1 VVALGLVAA
10 VAASVAFNVGIVLQ
24 AADARREPAA
34 EGLRLSLLAHLA
46 RRRRWIAGLLL
57 GAVGF
62 GLQVV
67 ALSLAPFVVV
77 QPVLAAGLLLMLY
90 LGVKMLGERVG
101 WPEVAGVLGITAGIG
116 LLAWGQPAGIET
128 VSSQAALLSVMGA
141 MVLVSVIPF
150 ALRGRGR
157 LDSATFV
164 IVASALA
171 YGAGNIATKLAPGRD
186 LARHRPRDRGGR
198 ADDRDDGPAAP
209 PRDLRRPG
217 LLRDSDLLA
226 NCARADLPDR
236 ALGQCRARRRA
247 SDHRPGADR
256 GWRRRGRE
264 DARGQRSRHWM
275 SPEKG
280 ASEPLGAAWV
290 RQLLLDPVG

>member
-1 VVALGLVAA
+1 MVALGLVAA

-24 AADARREPAA
+24 AADARREPAE
-34 EGLRLSLLAHLA
+34 EGLRLSLLTHLA

-90 LGVKMLGERVG
+90 LGVRMLGERVG
-101 WPEVAGVLGITAGIG
+101 WAEVVGVLGITAGIG
-116 LLAWGQPAGIET
+116 LLAWGQPEGIET
-128 VSSQAALLSVMGA
+128 VRGETALLSVMGG
-141 MVLVSVIPF
+141 MVAISLIPF

-171 YGAGNIATKLAPGRD
+171 YGASNIATKLVSDGIGTRSWLLVGIW
-186 LARHRPRDRGGR
+186 LAT
-198 ADDRDDGPAAP
+198 AAATGVVA
-209 PRDLRRPG
+209 LTTEMTALQRRPATFVVPLSFAIQTFLPVALEPIYLTERWGSAALSGVPLIAG
-217 LLRDSDLLA
+217 LVLV
-226 NCARADLPDR
+226 
-236 ALGQCRARRRA
+236 ALGAFA
-247 SDHRPGADR
+247 VAKT
-256 GWRRRGRE
+256 
-264 DARGQRSRHWM
+264 RSETYRVL
-275 SPEKG
+275 S
-280 ASEPLGAAWV
+280 
-290 RQLLLDPVG
+290 

>member
-171 YGAGNIATKLAPGRD
+171 YGAGNIATKLVSDGID
-186 LARHRPRDRGGR
+186 TGSWLLVGIWLATALATGVV
-198 ADDRDDGPAAP
+198 ALTTEMTA
-209 PRDLRRPG
+209 LQRR
-217 LLRDSDLLA
+217 
-226 NCARADLPDR
+226 
-236 ALGQCRARRRA
+236 QV
-247 SDHRPGADR
+247 
-256 GWRRRGRE
+256 
-264 DARGQRSRHWM
+264 RSSR
-275 SPEKG
+275 ST
-280 ASEPLGAAWV
+280 
-290 RQLLLDPVG
+290 

>member
-1 VVALGLVAA
+1 MVALGLVAA

-24 AADARREPAA
+24 AADARSEPAE
-34 EGLRLSLLAHLA
+34 EGLRLSLLTHLA

-90 LGVKMLGERVG
+90 LGVRMLGERVG
-101 WPEVAGVLGITAGIG
+101 WAEVVGVLGITAGIG

-128 VSSQAALLSVMGA
+128 VRGETALLSVMGG
-141 MVLVSVIPF
+141 MVAVSLIPF

-171 YGAGNIATKLAPGRD
+171 YGASNIATKLVSDGIGTRSWLPIGIW
-186 LARHRPRDRGGR
+186 LAT
-198 ADDRDDGPAAP
+198 AAATGVVA
-209 PRDLRRPG
+209 LTTEMTALQRRPATFVVPLSFAIQTFLPVALEPIYLTERWGSAALSGVPLITG
-217 LLRDSDLLA
+217 LVLV
-226 NCARADLPDR
+226 
-236 ALGQCRARRRA
+236 ALGAFAVAKTRAVSTLVA
-247 SDHRPGADR
+247 S
-256 GWRRRGRE
+256 
-264 DARGQRSRHWM
+264 
-275 SPEKG
+275 
-280 ASEPLGAAWV
+280 
-290 RQLLLDPVG
+290 

>member
-1 VVALGLVAA
+1 MVALGLIAA
-10 VAASVAFNVGIVLQ
+10 AAASVAFNVGIVLQ

-90 LGVKMLGERVG
+90 LGVRMLGERVG
-101 WPEVAGVLGITAGIG
+101 WPEVAGVIGITAGIG
-116 LLAWGQPAGIET
+116 LLAWGQPEGIET
-128 VSSQAALLSVMGA
+128 VRGETALLSVMGG
-141 MVLVSVIPF
+141 MVAVSLIPF

-164 IVASALA
+164 IIASALA
-171 YGAGNIATKLAPGRD
+171 YGASNIATKLVSDGIDTGAWLVVGVWL
-186 LARHRPRDRGGR
+186 LA
-198 ADDRDDGPAAP
+198 AAATGVIA
-209 PRDLRRPG
+209 LTTEMTALQRRPATFVVPV
-217 LLRDSDLLA
+217 SFA
-226 NCARADLPDR
+226 IQTFLPVALEPIYLTER
-236 ALGQCRARRRA
+236 WGTAALG
-247 SDHRPGADR
+247 GAPLIT
-256 GWRRRGRE
+256 GLVLI
-264 DARGQRSRHWM
+264 A
-275 SPEKG
+275 
-280 ASEPLGAAWV
+280 LGAIAV
-290 RQLLLDPVG
+290 AKTRAVSALVAN

>member
-1 VVALGLVAA
+1 MVALGLIAA
-10 VAASVAFNVGIVLQ
+10 AAASVAFNVGIVLQ

-90 LGVKMLGERVG
+90 LGVRMLGERVG
-101 WPEVAGVLGITAGIG
+101 WPEVAGVIGITAGIG
-116 LLAWGQPAGIET
+116 LLAWGQPEGIET
-128 VSSQAALLSVMGA
+128 VRGETALLSVMGG
-141 MVLVSVIPF
+141 MVAVSLIPF

-171 YGAGNIATKLAPGRD
+171 YGASNIATKLVSDGIDERAWLVVGVWL
-186 LARHRPRDRGGR
+186 LA
-198 ADDRDDGPAAP
+198 AAATG
-209 PRDLRRPG
+209 LIALTTEMTALQRRPATFVVPVSFAIQTFLPVALEPIYLTERWGTAALSGVPLIAG
-217 LLRDSDLLA
+217 LVLV
-226 NCARADLPDR
+226 
-236 ALGQCRARRRA
+236 ALGAIAVAKTRAVSA
-247 SDHRPGADR
+247 
-256 GWRRRGRE
+256 
-264 DARGQRSRHWM
+264 
-275 SPEKG
+275 
-280 ASEPLGAAWV
+280 LAA
-290 RQLLLDPVG
+290 G

>member
-24 AADARREPAA
+24 AADARREPAD
-34 EGLRLSLLAHLA
+34 EGLRLSLLTHLA

-57 GAVGF
+57 GGVGF

-90 LGVKMLGERVG
+90 LGVRMLGERVG
-101 WPEVAGVLGITAGIG
+101 WAEVVGVLGITAGIG
-116 LLAWGQPAGIET
+116 LLAWGQPEGIET
-128 VSSQAALLSVMGA
+128 VRGETALLSVMGG
-141 MVLVSVIPF
+141 MVAVSLIPF

-171 YGAGNIATKLAPGRD
+171 YGASNIATKLVSDGIGTRSWLLVGIW
-186 LARHRPRDRGGR
+186 LAT
-198 ADDRDDGPAAP
+198 AAATGVVA
-209 PRDLRRPG
+209 LTTEMTALQRRPATFVVPLSFAIQTFLPVALEPIYLTERWGSAALSGVPLIAG
-217 LLRDSDLLA
+217 LVLV
-226 NCARADLPDR
+226 
-236 ALGQCRARRRA
+236 ALGAFAVAKTRAVSA
-247 SDHRPGADR
+247 LVAG
-256 GWRRRGRE
+256 
-264 DARGQRSRHWM
+264 
-275 SPEKG
+275 
-280 ASEPLGAAWV
+280 
-290 RQLLLDPVG
+290 

>member
-1 VVALGLVAA
+1 MVALGLVAA

-24 AADARREPAA
+24 AADARREPAE
-34 EGLRLSLLAHLA
+34 EGLRLSLLTHLA

-62 GLQVV
+62 GFQVV

-90 LGVKMLGERVG
+90 LGVRMLGERVG
-101 WPEVAGVLGITAGIG
+101 WTEVVGVLGITVGIG

-128 VSSQAALLSVMGA
+128 VRGETALLSVMGG
-141 MVLVSVIPF
+141 MVAVSLIPF

-171 YGAGNIATKLAPGRD
+171 YGASNIATKLVSDGVDTHAW
-186 LARHRPRDRGGR
+186 LAVGVWL
-198 ADDRDDGPAAP
+198 AAAAATGVIAMTTEMTA
-209 PRDLRRPG
+209 LQRRPATFVVPVSFAIQTFLPVALEPIYLTERWGSAALSGAPLIAG
-217 LLRDSDLLA
+217 LVLI
-226 NCARADLPDR
+226 
-236 ALGQCRARRRA
+236 ALGAIAVAKTRAVSA
-247 SDHRPGADR
+247 LVAG
-256 GWRRRGRE
+256 
-264 DARGQRSRHWM
+264 
-275 SPEKG
+275 
-280 ASEPLGAAWV
+280 
-290 RQLLLDPVG
+290 